1 MKLFNNKK
9 KQQSKQASLLAN
21 DGGGGDNTATS
32 PRPGLAAATAT
43 NDATTDVNGRD
54 GGDGVLLMSSSSTAG
69 SGSIGQSMISMDW
82 DKIYVEIDNDANGTI
97 GHAPTASSSML
108 GSKETFESK
117 SYTIMEDESN
127 DRTCDEDD
135 GDMTNVTPWLDK
147 VNSGTMTAGSR
158 GGGAIRTLVTNATS
172 RESSEGEC
180 DEDGTLMAHTCTMDE
195 EEEDA
200 RERTADDYSIT
211 KDGKYLSN
219 NHFANAQ
226 LMRWKH
232 AAEEGPSFIQVLAFL
247 SAIASLTSTL
257 YPLVTDD
264 EYWTIPTGICAFHTT
279 ILCILII
286 VFEVRAWGA
295 RNPMSLRARI
305 RNLLVR
311 YLNVLRLVWGR
322 GFLYIFAGTMNIT
335 IFFAPYVYYT
345 GCTLIGL
352 GLLAILIG
360 AHASFNLE
368 RLRLS
373 LTDHSFLWSKFVE
386 ADTDKDNLIGISEF
400 SNLVWSLGLELD
412 DAYTYRA
419 FSEIDQDAD
428 SKISF
433 HEFKSWWIASQDGD
447 ETILSRDL
455 TKPLVVSNTKRNT
468 KIPNHIS
475 V

>member
-1 MKLFNNKK
+1 MRLFNSKK
-9 KQQSKQASLLAN
+9 KQQSKQEGLLEGQQQQQDGTISNTQPVAVDPTDASKA
-21 DGGGGDNTATS
+21 DNST
-32 PRPGLAAATAT
+32 G
-43 NDATTDVNGRD
+43 N
-54 GGDGVLLMSSSSTAG
+54 SSV
-69 SGSIGQSMISMDW
+69 GQPISMDW
-82 DKIYVEIDNDANGTI
+82 DKIYVEIDNDANGTV
-97 GHAPTASSSML
+97 GHTLSGSSSML
-108 GSKETFESK
+108 DSQDTFESK
-117 SYTIMEDESN
+117 SYTIMED
-127 DRTCDEDD
+127 DD
-135 GDMTNVTPWLDK
+135 GGSDGADGSGDDDHRTSSTPYLSN
-147 VNSGTMTAGSR
+147 VNSGTVGSSR
-158 GGGAIRTLVTNATS
+158 GDFTRGGQSGSTD
-172 RESSEGEC
+172 GDGDC
-180 DEDGTLMAHTCTMDE
+180 DEDGTLMVPTSMEQDDDDDE
-195 EEEDA
+195 
-200 RERTADDYSIT
+200 REMTADDFSIT
-211 KDGKYLSN
+211 KNGKYLSN

-232 AAEEGPSFIQVLAFL
+232 AAEEGPAIIQVLAFL
-247 SAIASLTSTL
+247 AALAALTSTL
-257 YPLVTDD
+257 YPLITDD
-264 EYWTIPTGICAFHTT
+264 RFWTIPTGICAFHSTS
-279 ILCILII
+279 LCILII
-286 VFEVRAWGA
+286 VFEIRAWGH

-335 IFFAPYVYYT
+335 VFFLPYVYYT
-345 GCTLIGL
+345 GCMLIGL
-352 GLLAILIG
+352 GLLAILSG

-433 HEFKSWWIASQDGD
+433 YEFKAWWIASQDGD
-447 ETILSRDL
+447 ETVIITVPSRR
-455 TKPLVVSNTKRNT
+455 VH
-468 KIPNHIS
+468 NHIS

>member
-21 DGGGGDNTATS
+21 DGGGDNTTPS
-32 PRPGLAAATAT
+32 SRPNLAAATAT
-43 NDATTDVNGRD
+43 NDATTDVNGN
-54 GGDGVLLMSSSSTAG
+54 GDGVMLSSSSSTAG

-108 GSKETFESK
+108 GSKGTFESK

-127 DRTCDEDD
+127 DLDRTCDEDD
-135 GDMTNVTPWLDK
+135 EDMTNVTPWLNK
-147 VNSGTMTAGSR
+147 VNSGTTAGSR
-158 GGGAIRTLVTNATS
+158 GGGGIRTMVTNATS
-172 RESSEGEC
+172 RASSEGC
-180 DEDGTLMAHTCTMDE
+180 DEEDGTFMVPTCTMDE

-345 GCTLIGL
+345 GFTLIGL

-455 TKPLVVSNTKRNT
+455 TKAIVVSNT